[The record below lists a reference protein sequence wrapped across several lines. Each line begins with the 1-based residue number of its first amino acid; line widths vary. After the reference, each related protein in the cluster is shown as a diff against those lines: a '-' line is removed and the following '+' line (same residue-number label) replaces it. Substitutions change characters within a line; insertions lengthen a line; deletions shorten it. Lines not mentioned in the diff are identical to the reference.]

1 MNVKG
6 DYSLVV
12 NRAPTESRTQDGSE
26 DLLDKT
32 IADVEDCVEEV
43 TYGWIHLF
51 FEWIESIFR
60 MCWPK
65 AKDD

>member
-1 MNVKG
+1 MQNVKC

-12 NRAPTESRTQDGSE
+12 NRAPTESHTQDGSE

-43 TYGWIHLF
+43 TYGWFHLF
-51 FEWIESIFR
+51 FEWIEEILR

-65 AKDD
+65 VT